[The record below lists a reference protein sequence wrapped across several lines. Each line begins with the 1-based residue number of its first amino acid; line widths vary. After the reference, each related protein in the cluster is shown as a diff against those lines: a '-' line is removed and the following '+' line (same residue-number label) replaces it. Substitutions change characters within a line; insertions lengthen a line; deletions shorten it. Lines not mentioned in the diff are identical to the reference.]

1 MDMELEES
9 NLIILNFSLSIDFL
23 LENDYE
29 LVYNASY
36 TQQTTTTFLNSLV

>member
-1 MDMELEES
+1 MEQEEGIFYF
-9 NLIILNFSLSIDFL
+9 NLKFRLSIDFL